1 MKRMVLCGVCVYMLA
16 ACPLPAVAGGEGGD
30 AGRLELFPG
39 VSPAPVAAEGA
50 PEGSDLP
57 TAFELGW
64 GLEDLIE
71 PGEVPEEAVALEE
84 PPVLARPDARRFV
97 YGERVPQVACLPY
110 RACTI
115 RLAADETV
123 LHLAIG
129 DSERWL
135 VEEVSSP
142 GTRPVLVFKP
152 TAYNLLTNLV
162 IRTDRRLYVVE
173 LLSPRPP
180 QGHEAGE
187 VLEAAYDAL
196 VEFSYPHEWSR
207 EMAEG
212 VASQSCRGAR
222 LPTAAAVAAT
232 ASPSRLHF
240 AYRFDRPLWPRH
252 RLGWTPEVVY
262 DDGERTY
269 LRLPAAARHRDLPA
283 VLVVGDDGEPLPVD
297 ASLEHGG
304 EWLVVPA
311 VARALRLVVGSE
323 DRVRRLTIE
332 RVGGLR

>member
-1 MKRMVLCGVCVYMLA
+1 MMRVVVRVVWTCGLA
-16 ACPLPAVAGGEGGD
+16 LGFPALAVAGEM
-30 AGRLELFPG
+30 ELFP
-39 VSPAPVAAEGA
+39 VAATPAPVAAEGA
-50 PEGSDLP
+50 PPLATRAPGRVLEEL
-57 TAFELGW
+57 FELR
-64 GLEDLIE
+64 
-71 PGEVPEEAVALEE
+71 EVPEEAVSLEE

-135 VEEVSSP
+135 VEEVSAP

-180 QGHEAGE
+180 EDGE
-187 VLEAAYDAL
+187 VEPAYDAL
-196 VEFSYPHEWSR
+196 VEFSYPHAWSR
-207 EMAEG
+207 RVAEG
-212 VASQSCRGAR
+212 VAPSACREA
-222 LPTAAAVAAT
+222 PVASAVAAT
-232 ASPSRLHF
+232 ADPSRLHF
-240 AYRFDRPLWPRH
+240 AYRFERPLWPRH

-262 DDGERTY
+262 DDGERTF
-269 LRLPAAARHRDLPA
+269 LRLPPAARHRDLPA
-283 VLVVGDDGEPLPVD
+283 VLVVGADGEPMPVD
-297 ASLEHGG
+297 ASLRPGG
-304 EWLVVPA
+304 EWLVVPT
-311 VARALRLVVGSE
+311 VAEALRLVVGSE

>member
-1 MKRMVLCGVCVYMLA
+1 MKRMVLCGVCVWVLA
-16 ACPLPAVAGGEGGD
+16 AFPLPAAAGGEGGD

-39 VSPAPVAAEGA
+39 VSPAPVAAEEVT
-50 PEGSDLP
+50 EGVGLP
-57 TAFELGW
+57 SAFELGW

-71 PGEVPEEAVALEE
+71 PGEVPEETVARDE

-97 YGERVPQVACLPY
+97 YGERVPRVACLPY

-115 RLAADETV
+115 RLAADEVV

-135 VEEVSSP
+135 IEEVSAP

-152 TAYNLLTNLV
+152 TSYNLLTNLV

-173 LLSPRPP
+173 LVSPRPP
-180 QGHEAGE
+180 QGGEAGE
-187 VLEAAYDAL
+187 VLDAAYDAL

-207 EMAEG
+207 EVG
-212 VASQSCRGAR
+212 SVGDRASR
-222 LPTAAAVAAT
+222 AVVEAPVVPAD
-232 ASPSRLHF
+232 PSRLHF
-240 AYRFDRPLWPRH
+240 AYRFERPLWRRH

-297 ASLEHGG
+297 ASLGHGG
-304 EWLVVPA
+304 EWLVVPTI
-311 VARALRLVVGSE
+311 ARALRLVVGSE